1 VAIISVERIMGPPTV
16 ITISANPTIIVS
28 TPTVIRPTAT
38 ISVIIARTVGTIMIR
53 KPSVNNSVPNKLRP
67 AGYLATCAFNSLGD
81 GYEHG
86 YDPRWDATEAE
97 ALPATIARLRKPLAG
112 NSVLTKFAQSL
123 IRKTKTKSSRSFA
136 GRDLW

>member
-1 VAIISVERIMGPPTV
+1 
-16 ITISANPTIIVS
+16 VS

-81 GYEHG
+81 GY
-86 YDPRWDATEAE
+86 DPRWDATEAE